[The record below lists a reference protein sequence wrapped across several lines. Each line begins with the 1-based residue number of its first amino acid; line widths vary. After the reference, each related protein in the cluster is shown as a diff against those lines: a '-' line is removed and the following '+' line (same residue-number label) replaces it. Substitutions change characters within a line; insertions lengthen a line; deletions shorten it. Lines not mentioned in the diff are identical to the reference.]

1 VAWTLLTRTG
11 SWGHYVSSAPGTD
24 MATLKPGDWKVT
36 ADQAFIRKD
45 NAGTIAGVKP
55 SVESIAPKP
64 GTAGSTFAATIVGNA
79 LTGATGVT
87 YGGTAATGIAVT
99 NAQQLTGTF
108 PSKTAGAYP
117 VVVTTAAGSS
127 NPHQYP
133 VN

>member
-36 ADQAFIRKD
+36 ADQAFIRRD

-55 SVESIAPKP
+55 TVETISPKP
-64 GTAGSTFAATIVGNA
+64 GTAGSTFAATVGGNA

-87 YGGTAATGIAVT
+87 FGGTAATGISVT
-99 NAQQLTGTF
+99 NAQQLTCTF

-117 VVVTTAAGSS
+117 VVVATPAGSS

-133 VN
+133 VS